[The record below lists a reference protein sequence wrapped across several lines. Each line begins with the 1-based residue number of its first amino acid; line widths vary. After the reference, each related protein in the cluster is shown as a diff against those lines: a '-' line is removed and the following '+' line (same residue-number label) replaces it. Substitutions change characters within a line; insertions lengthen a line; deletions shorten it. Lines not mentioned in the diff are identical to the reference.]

1 MYGLQQRSDLDQMD
15 VEDKRRSVSST
26 TDSLRVKRKTRANH
40 TAAHLMRLLVG
51 LGPSGAAALPTPE
64 ANRIFPDL
72 HSKVIAAQA

>member
-15 VEDKRRSVSST
+15 VEDKRRSVSS

-72 HSKVIAAQA
+72 RSKTIAAQA